1 MVLALSAKNKLGF
14 VDGSIATPDPSMVD
28 QFNAWARANN
38 LVNSWILNPV
48 SKYIVVSLLYHT
60 FAIKTQSGNRKNM
73 PLCSYCKILG
83 QSKDRCYKLQGY
95 SRVAHTNS
103 TVSQQDSSLI
113 SDVFTPQQCQQLI
126 VMLTS
131 QLQNASS
138 LDVPSTS
145 INNTMQGKLLS
156 HMDNLSLGKSN
167 YWIIDSGASQHVL
180 LFQVSFESLFPI
192 TSCPVTLP
200 DRSTIPVKFVG
211 TFRFS
216 PDFVLYGVL
225 FVPDFQFNLLSVS
238 ALLSNSDFSVLFC
251 KTNCLIQDLL
261 HRVIGKGE
269 LFQGLYLL
277 QMSSCAS
284 SFPCNIVSSDSF
296 IAWHNKLGRP
306 SSHVLHFLKD
316 VLFLK
321 TVKARDPCQIDKFSP
336 RALPT
341 VFLEYPPGVK
351 GYRVYVLKTH
361 KFMVSRNVVFH
372 ENIFPFQNVQLPD
385 HFVDV
390 FQDFCLPHIVRDSVD
405 HSHVFETQH
414 THNDSLLEEQTNHD
428 IIVEEHNVSSG
439 VDDVSGESDYLSSSR
454 LSSEYNGFVAN
465 ISSQCEPSFY
475 HQAVKSSVWRDAM
488 DDCNTPI

>member
-1 MVLALSAKNKLGF
+1 MATSLSDSFDNGANPYSLRQFNNLGVVLNKLGF

-38 LVNSWILNPV
+38 L
-48 SKYIVVSLLYHT
+48 
-60 FAIKTQSGNRKNM
+60 
-73 PLCSYCKILG
+73 
-83 QSKDRCYKLQGY
+83 
-95 SRVAHTNS
+95 VAHTNS

-145 INNTMQGKLLS
+145 INNTMQGPS
-156 HMDNLSLGKSN
+156 SSSDWEGSDNAPEMKFIELFASLGIVHQFSCVETPQQN
-167 YWIIDSGASQHVL
+167 YV
-180 LFQVSFESLFPI
+180 
-192 TSCPVTLP
+192 
-200 DRSTIPVKFVG
+200 
-211 TFRFS
+211 
-216 PDFVLYGVL
+216 
-225 FVPDFQFNLLSVS
+225 
-238 ALLSNSDFSVLFC
+238 
-251 KTNCLIQDLL
+251 
-261 HRVIGKGE
+261 
-269 LFQGLYLL
+269 
-277 QMSSCAS
+277 
-284 SFPCNIVSSDSF
+284 
-296 IAWHNKLGRP
+296 
-306 SSHVLHFLKD
+306 
-316 VLFLK
+316 
-321 TVKARDPCQIDKFSP
+321 IDKFSP

-361 KFMVSRNVVFH
+361 KFMVSRNV
-372 ENIFPFQNVQLPD
+372 
-385 HFVDV
+385 
-390 FQDFCLPHIVRDSVD
+390 DFCLPHIVRDSVD